1 MTKVEEEIL
10 QVISGQFHA
19 AAVGPEAVS
28 ALQEK
33 IQKRPGHY
41 LNALRRMTMGD
52 AFDPKVHADLHIS
65 ALLGI
70 LHAARP
76 DDVTTIIQSL
86 LRLYDGV
93 LVSFDAVQDRGQLDG
108 IMDEATINLLYR
120 LNTRRLELRALLN
133 KMTADGGDG
142 PQ

>member
-10 QVISGQFHA
+10 QVISGQFHVA
-19 AAVGPEAVS
+19 SVGPEAVA

-33 IQKRPGHY
+33 IRKRPGHY
-41 LNALRRMTMGD
+41 LNALKRMVMGD
-52 AFDPKVHADLHIS
+52 AFDPKLHADLHIA

-70 LHAARP
+70 LHKARP
-76 DDVTTIIQSL
+76 DDVKTIIRSL

-93 LVSFDAVQDRGQLDG
+93 LVAFDAVPDRTRLDG
-108 IMDEATINLLYR
+108 VMDEATINLMYR
-120 LNTRRLELRALLN
+120 LNTRRLELRALLDQ
-133 KMTADGGDG
+133 MTAEDGDN